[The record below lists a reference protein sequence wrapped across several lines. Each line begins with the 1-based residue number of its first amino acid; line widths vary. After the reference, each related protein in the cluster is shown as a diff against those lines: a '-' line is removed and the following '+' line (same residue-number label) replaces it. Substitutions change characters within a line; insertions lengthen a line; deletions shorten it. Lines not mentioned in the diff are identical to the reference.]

1 MCAIR
6 FAAGYTA
13 CCDWWS
19 VGVILYEMRIGRPPF
34 YANTRDETQMKVR
47 RTLTVLEA
55 TFQSIAYIASSQIF
69 DVVFSHVIFSLSMF
83 AGAVRLFSALH
94 HRSVVYGLYALV
106 VFLHCALSLAAQCI
120 VVGPVCVCLCVCVW
134 VCYHDNSKLRASIFT
149 KLGLYVKVV
158 TVSIWLNF
166 GRPAPPGRGSAAGRF
181 FLAPPY
187 YSQRAVFASLWALFY
202 M

>member
-47 RTLTVLEA
+47 RTLTVLQVIS
-55 TFQSIAYIASSQIF
+55 QSIAYIAASQIF
-69 DVVFSHVIFSLSMF
+69 DVVFSLVIFSLSMF
-83 AGAVRLFSALH
+83 AGAGLIAVRLFSALH

-134 VCYHDNSKLRASIFT
+134 VCYHDNR
-149 KLGLYVKVV
+149 
-158 TVSIWLNF
+158 
-166 GRPAPPGRGSAAGRF
+166 
-181 FLAPPY
+181 
-187 YSQRAVFASLWALFY
+187 
-202 M
+202 